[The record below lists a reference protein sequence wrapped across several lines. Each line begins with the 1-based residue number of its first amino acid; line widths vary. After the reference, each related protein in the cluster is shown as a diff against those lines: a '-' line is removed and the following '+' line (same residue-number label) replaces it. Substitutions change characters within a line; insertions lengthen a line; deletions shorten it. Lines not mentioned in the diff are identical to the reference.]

1 MVDILDRPTAHAA
14 QARSQR
20 RDDKV
25 ADALDTPDLINHLA
39 AEAMPVRR
47 LAAPWLRALMWLSGA
62 ALAIGVIVAMFGI
75 RPDLSEAMAR
85 PGAWLAWAASIATGV
100 SAAIAAFYLVLP
112 DRSPRWALFPLPVT
126 ALWASSLGVG
136 CYADWLQRGP
146 DGLLLGDSYE
156 CFLSILIMSVIVGL
170 PLVFMLRHA
179 VLVRPALTA
188 AMGGLAVASLA
199 SAGLE
204 LFHHH
209 DARMMDII
217 WHVLAVAAVVTIS
230 SAVSSASSRRAVSK
244 V

>member
-1 MVDILDRPTAHAA
+1 MVAILDRPTAHP

-25 ADALDTPDLINHLA
+25 TDALDTPDLINHLA
-39 AEAMPVRR
+39 AEATPVRR
-47 LAAPWLRALMWLSGA
+47 LAAPWLRAAIWLGGA
-62 ALAIGVIVAMFGI
+62 LVAIGVIVAIFGV

-85 PGAWLAWAASIATGV
+85 PGAWLAWIASILTGI

-136 CYADWLQRGP
+136 CYADWLQSGP
-146 DGLLLGDSYE
+146 DGLHLGDSFE

-170 PLVFMLRHA
+170 PLAYMLRHA
-179 VLVRPALTA
+179 ILIRPALTA
-188 AMGGLAVASLA
+188 AMGGLAVASLS

-204 LFHHH
+204 LFHSH

-230 SAVSSASSRRAVSK
+230 STVSSASSRRAVSK